1 MLYLLYT
8 RERPWGEAENELRD
22 VPRRPDQ
29 PELNQYSLKLA
40 NDKSVVFL
48 LTFYW

>member
-22 VPRRPDQ
+22 VPRRIARESVPTIAMGRDLDGF
-29 PELNQYSLKLA
+29 PTVLPNQ
-40 NDKSVVFL
+40 
-48 LTFYW
+48 